1 MGKQFEFYSYKND
14 DEMIANTLR
23 SVFGEL
29 LCVPR
34 YKGDLSPFD
43 ICANDR
49 LMQEKMRNPATA
61 GFAGV
66 LFPKIVWLLSALNL
80 CVKNGTTILGDNLT
94 DFFIGYG
101 VFVLSLT
108 DIALAVNY
116 KPVFNTEQTFE
127 EVSREFYFHPSR
139 CKVLIGIYLVLTI
152 GFAVYA
158 VTYKI

>member
-1 MGKQFEFYSYKND
+1 
-14 DEMIANTLR
+14 MIIDKVIFIHIYR
-23 SVFGEL
+23 L
-29 LCVPR
+29 L
-34 YKGDLSPFD
+34 
-43 ICANDR
+43 
-49 LMQEKMRNPATA
+49 QEKMRNPATA

-116 KPVFNTEQTFE
+116 KPVFKTEQTFE

-152 GFAVYA
+152 GERNMISRIRRFWWAF
-158 VTYKI
+158 TMMHKIAFTLSLEMLKRKGV

>member
-1 MGKQFEFYSYKND
+1 MIIDKVIFIHIYRLLQ
-14 DEMIANTLR
+14 EM
-23 SVFGEL
+23 
-29 LCVPR
+29 
-34 YKGDLSPFD
+34 
-43 ICANDR
+43 
-49 LMQEKMRNPATA
+49 MRNPATA

-80 CVKNGTTILGDNLT
+80 CVKNGTTILGNNLT